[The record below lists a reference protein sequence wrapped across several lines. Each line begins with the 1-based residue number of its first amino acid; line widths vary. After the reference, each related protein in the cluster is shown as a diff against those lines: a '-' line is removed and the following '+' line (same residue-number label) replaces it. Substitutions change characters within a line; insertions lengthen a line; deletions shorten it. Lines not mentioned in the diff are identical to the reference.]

1 MEDIQEFMK
10 KIREL
15 IRNGKPGEEIFPI
28 LSSLLKEQ
36 PEAAER
42 IIGDLADVPHE
53 TTTQILQRM
62 VEEIHDKKTRKTIRR
77 VLYRLKSKGVPLG
90 EVHPDR
96 GHSILRPSQA
106 EPPQGYATA
115 IDPIG
120 QRLLVL
126 VVAHAGRGYTLLH
139 GVLGDTEGLVNFLG
153 AEMSRKEVRAFL
165 DHLSKESPFPMV
177 EMEASYIAFLFSQT
191 YQRILERKK
200 TPPQDYLHFKGE
212 IERLKKHY
220 EQPLIYAFL
229 SLSEVTEDDRWLKK
243 GEDLLKE
250 EPFVTWN
257 IEEGLL
263 QPYADTLVEAQGSKL
278 FLNQGQKEARFQEVY
293 LKALSEIF
301 PEERRTLYGRRLE
314 ETAYILYRLGKEE
327 RAKIALATAA
337 DLRKPPNPF
346 QPNPFLFQ
354 LVMRSIQ
361 ALLAEA
367 QEKREKE
374 PSLIIKP

>member
-62 VEEIHDKKTRKTIRR
+62 VEEIHDKKTRKTVRR

-139 GVLGDTEGLVNFLG
+139 GVLSDTEGLVNFLG

-191 YQRILERKK
+191 YQRTLERKK

>member
-139 GVLGDTEGLVNFLG
+139 GVLSDTEGLVNFLG

-191 YQRILERKK
+191 YQRTLERKK

-229 SLSEVTEDDRWLKK
+229 SLSEVTEDERWLKK

-263 QPYADTLVEAQGSKL
+263 QPYADALVEAQGSKL

>member
-62 VEEIHDKKTRKTIRR
+62 VEEIHDKRTRKTIRR

-139 GVLGDTEGLVNFLG
+139 GVLSDTEGLVNFLG
-153 AEMSRKEVRAFL
+153 TEMTRKEVRAFL
-165 DHLSKESPFPMV
+165 GHLSKESPFPMV

-191 YQRILERKK
+191 YQRTLERKK

-263 QPYADTLVEAQGSKL
+263 QLYADALVEAQGSKL

-293 LKALSEIF
+293 LRALSELF
-301 PEERRTLYGRRLE
+301 PGERRDLYACRLE
-314 ETAYILYRLGKEE
+314 ETAYVLYRLGKEE

>member
-62 VEEIHDKKTRKTIRR
+62 VEEIHDKKTRKTVRR

-139 GVLGDTEGLVNFLG
+139 GVLSDTEGLVNFLG

>member
-77 VLYRLKSKGVPLG
+77 VLYRLKSKGVPLA

-139 GVLGDTEGLVNFLG
+139 GVLSDTEGLVNFLG

-191 YQRILERKK
+191 YQRTLERKK